1 MPTELN
7 RTRAQSC
14 VSDLRFDRMFA
25 GELGHDET
33 RAIDAHVASC
43 DLCGARRHQLE
54 RARAVGAD
62 ALALEA
68 SALHARSAVRRPW
81 SRFARVASVGLGL
94 AALAAGAW
102 LAFVPAR
109 PASELRWKGAHC
121 FGFYVQRG
129 SAVYRGAPGERL
141 LPGDRL
147 RFVARTREPRF
158 LTVLSLD
165 GEQHASVYY
174 PGGARAAELTSTGA
188 EQALPASVK
197 LDAVLGAETLY
208 ALFCADPLPLEPLRV
223 ALEQQRAAF
232 VAPSGC
238 ELETL
243 RVQKVTAP

>member
-25 GELGHDET
+25 GELGDDET

-43 DLCGARRHQLE
+43 DLCGARRHELE

-62 ALALEA
+62 EVALEA
-68 SALHARSAVRRPW
+68 SALHARRSARNPR

-94 AALAAGAW
+94 AALAAGVW
-102 LAFVPAR
+102 LALVPAR
-109 PASELRWKGAHC
+109 PASELRWKGAHG

-141 LPGDRL
+141 VPGDRL

-158 LTVLSLD
+158 LAVLSLD

-174 PGGARAAELTSTGA
+174 PGGARAAALTAADG

-208 ALFCADPLPLEPLRV
+208 ALFCTDPLPLEPLRA
-223 ALEQQRAAF
+223 ALEQRRAAF
-232 VAPSGC
+232 VAPAGC
-238 ELETL
+238 ELETML
-243 RVQKVTAP
+243 VHKAAAP